1 MPTKQ
6 EAGNIFLLP
15 TQGSTEGE
23 YKMFCSEENRNSRR
37 DKKRHAA
44 RYKPV
49 RHSGVKGFSR
59 YEWFRREKRQEG

>member
-1 MPTKQ
+1 MK
-6 EAGNIFLLP
+6 
-15 TQGSTEGE
+15 GE

-49 RHSGVKGFSR
+49 RHNGVKGFSK
-59 YEWFRREKRQEG
+59 YEWFRCKKRQEG